1 MRGSSLVRHGKNSIR
16 RRPKNK
22 ETKVL
27 SRLKA
32 FKYLEPSN
40 LSEAVSLLDQFEGR
54 AKILAGGTD
63 LIIQMKQR
71 KLTPEYVIN
80 LKNIPELNYIKYDGK
95 DLRIGPLV
103 THSSVAN
110 SPIIKEN
117 FGLLLEAVLAVGVV
131 QTRNRGTVAGN
142 LCNASPSAD
151 TPPALIALGAKL
163 KVLSS
168 EGERIINVENFFK
181 GPFATVLKKKE
192 ILAEIQ
198 IPHLPPYSG
207 GAYLWLP
214 KITAVDETLV
224 GVGVLIAVDSE
235 RVCTQARIGLGSI
248 APTPIRAFK
257 TEEFLRGKRIENGLF
272 EKAGEIAADES
283 SPRSRE
289 EYRREMVKVFVKRA
303 LGEAFRKIK

>member
-1 MRGSSLVRHGKNSIR
+1 VRPGRSSIQR
-16 RRPKNK
+16 RRKNR

-27 SRLKA
+27 SKLRP
-32 FKYLEPSN
+32 FKYLEPST
-40 LSEAVSLLDQFEGR
+40 LPEAISLLDQFEGK

-117 FGLLLEAVLAVGVV
+117 FGLLVEAVLAVGVV
-131 QTRNRGTVAGN
+131 QTRNRGTVTGN

-168 EGERIINVENFFK
+168 EGERVLNVENFFA
-181 GPFATVLKKKE
+181 GPFTTVLKKKE
-192 ILAEIQ
+192 MLAEIQ
-198 IPHLPPYSG
+198 IPHLPSCSG

-235 RVCTQARIGLGSI
+235 KVCTEARIGLGSVG
-248 APTPIRAFK
+248 PTPIRAYK
-257 TEEFLRGKRIENGLF
+257 TEEFLKGKRIENGLF
-272 EKAGEIAADES
+272 EKAGEIVADES

-303 LGEAFRKIK
+303 LEGAFRKIK

>member
-1 MRGSSLVRHGKNSIR
+1 M
-16 RRPKNK
+16 
-22 ETKVL
+22 L
-27 SRLKA
+27 SKLRE
-32 FKYLEPSN
+32 FKYLEPST
-40 LSEAVSLLDQFEGR
+40 LSEAISLMDQYDGKAR
-54 AKILAGGTD
+54 VLAGGTD

-80 LKNIPELNYIKYDGK
+80 LKNIPDLSYIEYDGK
-95 DLRIGPLV
+95 GLRIGPLV

-110 SPIIKEN
+110 SAIIREK
-117 FGLLLEAVLAVGVV
+117 FPLLVDAVLAVGVV

-163 KVLSS
+163 KLVSS
-168 EGERIINVENFFK
+168 EGEKIINVENFFA
-181 GPFATVLKKKE
+181 GPFSTVLKSKE
-192 ILAEIQ
+192 VLAEIQ
-198 IPHLPPYSG
+198 IPHLPPRSG

-224 GVGVLIAVDSE
+224 GVGVLIAADSDK
-235 RVCTQARIGLGSI
+235 VCTEARIGLGSVS
-248 APTPIRAFK
+248 PTPIRAYK
-257 TEEFLRGKRIENGLF
+257 TEGFLKGKRIENGLLV
-272 EKAGEIAADES
+272 KAGEIAAEES

-303 LGEAFRKIK
+303 LDQAFRKIN